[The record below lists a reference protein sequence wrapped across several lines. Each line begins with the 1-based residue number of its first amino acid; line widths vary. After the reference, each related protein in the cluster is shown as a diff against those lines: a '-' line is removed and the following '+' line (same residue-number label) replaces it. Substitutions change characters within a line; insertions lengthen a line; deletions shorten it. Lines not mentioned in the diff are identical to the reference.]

1 MNLLQCRTG
10 NTRSHLIIQLNIQAV
25 TARNSSAQLQNILAT
40 GTSLTGLLATAHRI
54 KIQSIH
60 RSHQGRSTQATRR
73 QHRLTRGNTKSHR
86 WLQQQ
91 TSLRVLRAS
100 THHQASTHRQCRIAL
115 INNAQASRQIPES
128 NRTRRLTLQR
138 HSLHTVSSLQLQTDA
153 RLVIAHRNLHQRRT
167 RRATVLSTA
176 VLTALPAAL
185 SARALGHRGTV
196 CTAPAARTSCRL
208 RSAHAASHQSSRSA
222 RNLQRGTARSVHQ
235 IILSHF
241 LLP

>member
-60 RSHQGRSTQATRR
+60 RSHQVRSTQATRR
-73 QHRLTRGNTKSHR
+73 QHRLTRGDTKSH
-86 WLQQQ
+86 LGIQQQ
-91 TSLRVLRAS
+91 TSLRILRAS
-100 THHQASTHRQCRIAL
+100 THHQASTHRQRRIAL
-115 INNAQASRQIPES
+115 INNAQASRQVPES
-128 NRTRRLTLQR
+128 NSTRRLTLQR
-138 HSLHTVSSLQLQTDA
+138 HSLHTVSSLQLQADA

-167 RRATVLSTA
+167 RRAAVLSTA
-176 VLTALPAAL
+176 ALTALPSTL
-185 SARALGHRGTV
+185 SARTLGHRGHASALT
-196 CTAPAARTSCRL
+196 ARTSCRL
-208 RSAHAASHQSSRSA
+208 RSAHTASHQGSRSA

>member
-60 RSHQGRSTQATRR
+60 RSHQGRSTQVTRR

-86 WLQQQ
+86 RIQQQ
-91 TSLRVLRAS
+91 TSLRILRTS
-100 THHQASTHRQCRIAL
+100 THHHASTHRQCRIAL
-115 INNAQASRQIPES
+115 INNAQASRQVPES
-128 NRTRRLTLQR
+128 NSTRRLTLQR
-138 HSLHTVSSLQLQTDA
+138 HSLHTVSSLQLQADA

-167 RRATVLSTA
+167 RRAAVLST
-176 VLTALPAAL
+176 TL
-185 SARALGHRGTV
+185 SARTLGHRGHASALT
-196 CTAPAARTSCRL
+196 ARTSCRL
-208 RSAHAASHQSSRSA
+208 RSAHAASYQGSRSA
-222 RNLQRGTARSVHQ
+222 RNLQRGTARSIHQ

>member
-60 RSHQGRSTQATRR
+60 RSHQSRSTQATRR
-73 QHRLTRGNTKSHR
+73 QHRLPRGDTKSHR
-86 WLQQQ
+86 GIQQQ
-91 TSLRVLRAS
+91 TSLRILRAS
-100 THHQASTHRQCRIAL
+100 THHQASTHRQRRITF

-128 NRTRRLTLQR
+128 NSTRRLALHR
-138 HSLHTVSSLQLQTDA
+138 HSLHTVSGFQLQADA
-153 RLVIAHRNLHQRRT
+153 RLVIAHRHLHQRRT

-176 VLTALPAAL
+176 AALPATL
-185 SARALGHRGTV
+185 STRTLGHRAHASALT
-196 CTAPAARTSCRL
+196 ARTSCRL
-208 RSAHAASHQSSRSA
+208 RSAHAASHQGSRSA
-222 RNLQRGTARSVHQ
+222 RNLQRGTARSIHQ